1 MAKTTIVINDKNEE
15 SIKIEMKETTLKKK
29 QIVNIA
35 LDKYFNDISNKELL
49 EEIRKLK

>member
-1 MAKTTIVINDKNEE
+1 MAKTTINIDDNNEKL
-15 SIKIEMKETTLKKK
+15 IKIEMNRTPLKKK

-35 LDKYFNDISNKELL
+35 LDKYFNDISNRELL